1 MSFSHSEKSEG
12 GEKGEE
18 PLYYGFVRVR
28 AFVYKVGAL
37 RLKD

>member
-1 MSFSHSEKSEG
+1 MTFSHSEKSARG
-12 GEKGEE
+12 KKGE
-18 PLYYGFVRVR
+18 YYGFVRVR